1 MLPVPVIAMR
11 TVFDMPPTP
20 AHTTS
25 GRKPVGCPAHTRVP
39 ADAACNTQREDYPL
53 PSFESGP
60 QCHTNRG
67 VSLALARDRA
77 DRLTTLH
84 YTLQLTL
91 PSSPAAP
98 LTGALT
104 LTFTLSG
111 ADAPLVLDFAPS
123 ASGSISRLAVNGV
136 AIEPHLLN
144 GHLVLP
150 PERLADGTNTI
161 DVMFT
166 AGNGPLN
173 RRADHLYTIFVPA
186 RAHEAIPCF
195 DQPDLKGVWSL
206 TLDVPSAWTAVA
218 NGRAQARTE
227 HTDESG
233 ATRARVAFAETAPIP
248 TYLVAFAAGALTERV
263 FVRRDRAMRVYHV
276 GLDPRLVAAN
286 LDVLVDSHI
295 DALRWMEDYTDIAY
309 PFGKL
314 DIVLLPAFQFGGM
327 EHPGAIFYNASV
339 VLLTESATRQQLLAR
354 AHVIAHET
362 AHMWFGNLVTM
373 RWFDDVWMKEV
384 FANAMAAK
392 IVHPQFRELDHDL
405 QFLQAH
411 YPAAYDVDR
420 TDGTHPIR
428 QSLDNLADA
437 GSLYGAI
444 IYLKSPIVM
453 RQLERMM
460 GEDAMR
466 DALRAY
472 LTTFRFG
479 NAAWP
484 DLLAIFAAHTTI
496 DLRAW
501 SHDWIEEAG
510 RPRMLVERS
519 GADDSSVTLTTVA
532 EHSSRARWP
541 QQLALALGRDGTVQH
556 ITLTLDGHATLP
568 LTREQ
573 AAADFILPNGR
584 GLGYGNIVLD
594 VQSRAWLLA
603 HLPEV
608 PDALTRGSAWLTLW
622 DGMMDDAVQPRALL
636 ALALRMLPAES
647 SELNLQ
653 RLLAGIERIVWS
665 FLTDAERAES
675 APALESALRAR
686 LAQAESISVAAACF
700 ACLRSTATTVATVQW
715 LQQLWTGAAS
725 LPGLPLGER
734 DLIALTC
741 DLAVRRGDGNALV
754 AAQLAR
760 TAAPDRRDALAF
772 VAPALSSDAATRES
786 FFTTISDAAH
796 RRREPWVIDGLRWLH
811 HPLRAASAQPW
822 IEPGLDLL
830 EELRRT
836 GDIFLPTRWLDAML
850 SGHRSAAAA
859 ETVRRFLATRP
870 AGYPIAMTRMILA
883 SADLLFR
890 AARREA

>member
-1 MLPVPVIAMR
+1 MR
-11 TVFDMPPTP
+11 TVFDIPPTP
-20 AHTTS
+20 SHTTR
-25 GRKPVGCPAHTRVP
+25 GRNPVGCPPHTRVP
-39 ADAACNTQREDYPL
+39 ADGACDTEREERIL
-53 PSFESGP
+53 PSFESGR
-60 QCHTNRG
+60 QRHTDPG

-77 DRLTTLH
+77 DRLNTLR
-84 YTLQLTL
+84 YALQLTL
-91 PSSPAAP
+91 PSDPAAP
-98 LTGALT
+98 VTGALSIT
-104 LTFTLSG
+104 CSLSG
-111 ADAPLVLDFAPS
+111 ADAPLVLDFAPG
-123 ASGSISRLAVNGV
+123 ASGSVARLAVNGV
-136 AIEPHLLN
+136 QIEPHLVH

-150 PERLADGTNTI
+150 PERLVDGTNTI
-161 DVMFT
+161 DVVFT

-218 NGRAQARTE
+218 NGRAEARTE
-227 HTDESG
+227 HIDESG
-233 ATRARVAFAETAPIP
+233 ATRARVAFTDTAPLP
-248 TYLVAFAAGALTERV
+248 TYLVAFAAGALTECV

-276 GLDPRLVAAN
+276 GLDPRLVEAN
-286 LDVLVDSHI
+286 LDVIVDSHI
-295 DALRWMEDYTDIAY
+295 DALRWMEDYTDIPY

-392 IVHPQFRELDHDL
+392 IVCPQFRELDHDL

-420 TDGTHPIR
+420 TDGRHPIR

-437 GSLYGAI
+437 GSLYGAL

-460 GEDAMR
+460 GRDAMR

-484 DLLAIFAAHTTI
+484 DLLAIFAAHTAI

-501 SHDWIEEAG
+501 SHDWLEEAG
-510 RPRMLVERS
+510 RPRIRVERS
-519 GADDSSVTLTTVA
+519 GADDSSVTLTTVG

-541 QQLALALGRDGTVQH
+541 QQLELALGRDGTVQH
-556 ITLTLDGHATLP
+556 IALTLDGHATLP
-568 LTREQ
+568 LTREP

-594 VQSRAWLLA
+594 AQSRAWLLE

-622 DGMMDDAVQPRALL
+622 DGMLDDAVPPRALL
-636 ALALRMLPAES
+636 ALARRALSAES

-653 RLLAGIERIVWS
+653 RLLACIERLVWT
-665 FLTDAERAES
+665 FLTDAERAET
-675 APALESALRAR
+675 APALETALRAR
-686 LAQAESISVAAACF
+686 LERAESTSLAAACF
-700 ACLRSTATTVATVQW
+700 ACLRSTATTAATVQW
-715 LQQLWTGAAS
+715 LQQLWAGEAS
-725 LPGLPLGER
+725 LPGLPLGEAE
-734 DLIALTC
+734 LIALTC
-741 DLAVRRGDGNALV
+741 DLAVRHVDGDALV
-754 AAQLAR
+754 AAQVAR
-760 TAAPDRRDALAF
+760 TVAPDRRAALAF

-796 RRREPWVIDGLRWLH
+796 RRREPWVVDGLRWLH
-811 HPLRAASAQPW
+811 HPLHAAHAQPW
-822 IEPGLDLL
+822 IGPGLDLL
-830 EELRRT
+830 EEVRRT
-836 GDIFLPTRWLDAML
+836 GDIFLPKRWLDAVL

-859 ETVRRFLATRP
+859 ATVRRFLATRP
-870 AGYPIAMTRMILA
+870 AGYPPALTRMILA